1 MRPASLVPAIVDASF
16 TAAAGP
22 EGELPAPTM
31 SEIAFA
37 GRSNVGK
44 STLMNAMLGR
54 KHLVRTSNTPGCTR
68 TINMFHA
75 RAADGLELYLV
86 DLPGYGYAKRSKS
99 ERSSWGPLL
108 ERYLSGRSSL
118 RALVVLVDARRGL
131 EEEESELLAFVSG
144 KAQVSRP
151 KLPVFLVA
159 TKIDKLPSSQ
169 RKLFVAKA
177 GREGLPA
184 LGVSGETGEGV
195 DVLWK
200 RLRGAMGVVP
210 AEELKRSGEA
220 GS

>member
-1 MRPASLVPAIVDASF
+1 MASSPLPAIIEATF

-31 SEIAFA
+31 AEVAFA

-44 STLMNAMLGR
+44 STLMNAMLAR

-99 ERSSWGPLL
+99 ERTSWGPLL
-108 ERYLSGRSSL
+108 ERYLASRSSL

-131 EEEESELLAFVSG
+131 EQEEEDLIHFVASA
-144 KAQVSRP
+144 KDVTRP

-159 TKIDKLPSSQ
+159 TKVDTLPLSQ
-169 RKLFVAKA
+169 RKLAVAKA
-177 GREGLPA
+177 GRAGLPA

-195 DVLWK
+195 DVLWRK
-200 RLRGAMGVVP
+200 LRVAVGVAP
-210 AEELKRSGEA
+210 AEELKRGVEA

>member
-1 MRPASLVPAIVDASF
+1 MRPTLAVVPAVVDASF

-54 KHLVRTSNTPGCTR
+54 RNLVRTSGTPGCTR

-86 DLPGYGYAKRSKS
+86 DLPGYGYAKRTKS

-131 EEEESELLAFVSG
+131 EQEEADLLDFVAG
-144 KAQVSRP
+144 KAQ
-151 KLPVFLVA
+151 
-159 TKIDKLPSSQ
+159 D
-169 RKLFVAKA
+169 RK
-177 GREGLPA
+177 
-184 LGVSGETGEGV
+184 S
-195 DVLWK
+195 
-200 RLRGAMGVVP
+200 VV
-210 AEELKRSGEA
+210 
-220 GS
+220 